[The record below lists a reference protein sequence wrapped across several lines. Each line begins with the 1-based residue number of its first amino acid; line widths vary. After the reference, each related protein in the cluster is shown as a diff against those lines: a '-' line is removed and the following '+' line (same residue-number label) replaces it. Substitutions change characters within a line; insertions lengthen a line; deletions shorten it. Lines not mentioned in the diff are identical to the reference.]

1 MLETQN
7 SKPETAVLVGI
18 VNQKQ
23 NSQKSQEYLDEL
35 EFLAET
41 LGIQCVKR
49 FTQQL
54 DTPDTTTFVRSG
66 KIEEIRAYM
75 ESKEIDTV
83 IFDDELSPRHVRN
96 IGREF
101 ENKQVFDRSTLI
113 LEIFKHRAQTAQ
125 ASTQVELARYQYLL
139 PRLTN
144 MWTHLSRQR
153 GGVGQ
158 RGAGEK
164 EIETDRRIV
173 RDRIT
178 LLKERLK
185 KIEMQD
191 ETRRK
196 QRHKMVRVSLVGY
209 TNVGKSTLMTILSG
223 SDVFAE
229 NKLFATVDSTVR
241 KVFWE
246 GIPFL
251 LSDTVG
257 FIRKLPTMLIESFKS
272 TLKEI
277 VEADVLIHVVDISH
291 PAFEE
296 QIKVVHET
304 LKELGAADK
313 PTLLVFNKIDAYT
326 NDVQV
331 GQNYLVCPPTLEELK
346 ESYLGS
352 DTKNTVFVSAAKEE
366 NLEELKEKLIELI
379 AARHFQIY
387 PNYVRPS
394 HYAQSQDDYNNED
407 YGIIEGN
414 QDEEE

>member
-1 MLETQN
+1 MLETEN
-7 SKPETAVLVGI
+7 TKPETAVLVGI
-18 VNQKQ
+18 VNQTQ
-23 NSQKSQEYLDEL
+23 TLQKSQEYLDEL

-49 FTQQL
+49 FTQRL
-54 DTPDTTTFVRSG
+54 DTPDTTTFVRKG
-66 KIEEIRAYM
+66 KIEEIQEYM

-196 QRHKMVRVSLVGY
+196 QRYKVVRVSLVGY
-209 TNVGKSTLMTILSG
+209 TNVGKSTLMQLLSG

-296 QIKVVHET
+296 HIKVVQET
-304 LKELGAADK
+304 LKELGASDK

-326 NDVQV
+326 HDVNV

-346 ESYLGS
+346 ESYLGTDS
-352 DTKNTVFVSAAKEE
+352 KNTVFISAAKEE
-366 NLEELKEKLIELI
+366 NIEELKEKLIELI

-387 PNYVRPS
+387 PNYVRPNY
-394 HYAQSQDDYNNED
+394 YAQEKDFNKED
-407 YGIIEGN
+407 YGIVEN
-414 QDEEE
+414 QEKEEE

>member
-1 MLETQN
+1 MLETEN
-7 SKPETAVLVGI
+7 TKPETAVLVGI

-23 NSQKSQEYLDEL
+23 TLQKSQEYLDEL

-41 LGIQCVKR
+41 LGIECVHR
-49 FTQQL
+49 FVQRL
-54 DTPDTTTFVRSG
+54 DFPDNKTFVRSG
-66 KIEEIRAYM
+66 KIEEIREYM
-75 ESKEIDTV
+75 ETKEIDTI

-96 IGREF
+96 IGKEF

-209 TNVGKSTLMTILSG
+209 TNVGKSTLMTLLSG
-223 SDVFAE
+223 SEVFAE

-296 QIKVVHET
+296 QIKIVQET
-304 LKELGAADK
+304 LTELGAGNK

-352 DTKNTVFVSAAKEE
+352 DTKHTVFVSAAKEE
-366 NLEELKEKLIELI
+366 NIEELKEKLVELI
-379 AARHFQIY
+379 ATRHFQIY
-387 PNYVRPS
+387 PNYVRPTN
-394 HYAQSQDDYNNED
+394 YIQEQEYNKED
-407 YGIIEGN
+407 YGIIDN
-414 QDEEE
+414 QEEKE

>member
-1 MLETQN
+1 MLETHN
-7 SKPETAVLVGI
+7 TKVETAVLVGI

-23 NSQKSQEYLDEL
+23 NHQKSQEYLDEL

-41 LGIQCVKR
+41 LGIKTIKR
-49 FTQQL
+49 FTQTL
-54 DTPDTTTFVRSG
+54 DSPDTRTFVRTG
-66 KIEEIRAYM
+66 KIEEIREFM
-75 ESKEIDTV
+75 QSREVDTV
-83 IFDDELSPRHVRN
+83 IFDDELSARHVRN
-96 IGREF
+96 IEREF
-101 ENKQVFDRSTLI
+101 EGKQVFDRATLI
-113 LEIFKHRAQTAQ
+113 LEIFRHRAQTSQ
-125 ASTQVELARYQYLL
+125 AATQVELARYQYLL

-153 GGVGQ
+153 GGIGQ

-173 RDRIT
+173 RDRISF
-178 LLKERLK
+178 LREKLKN
-185 KIEMQD
+185 IEKQA

-196 QRHKMVRVSLVGY
+196 QRDKVVRVSLVGY
-209 TNVGKSTLMTILSG
+209 TNVGKSTLMRLLTG

-241 KVFWE
+241 KVFWD

-272 TLKEI
+272 TLQEI

-296 QIKVVHET
+296 HIKVVQET
-304 LKELGAADK
+304 LKELGASDK

-326 NDVQV
+326 HDVNV
-331 GQNYLVCPPTLEELK
+331 GQNYLICPPTLEELK
-346 ESYLGS
+346 ESYLAS
-352 DTKNTVFVSAAKEE
+352 DTKNTVFISAANKE
-366 NLEELKEKLIELI
+366 NMEELKDKLIELI

-387 PNYVRPS
+387 PNYVRPNY
-394 HYAQSQDDYNNED
+394 YAEEYNPKD
-407 YGIIEGN
+407 YGIN
-414 QDEEE
+414 EEE

>member
-7 SKPETAVLVGI
+7 IKPETAVLVGI

-54 DTPDTTTFVRSG
+54 DSPDTTTFVRSG

-144 MWTHLSRQR
+144 MWTHLSRLR
-153 GGVGQ
+153 RGVGQ

-296 QIKVVHET
+296 QIKVVQET
-304 LKELGAADK
+304 LKELGAAEK

-352 DTKNTVFVSAAKEE
+352 DTKNTVFISAAKEE

-387 PNYVRPS
+387 PNYVRPA
-394 HYAQSQDDYNNED
+394 HYAQEQDYNKED
-407 YGIIEGN
+407 YGIIEKN